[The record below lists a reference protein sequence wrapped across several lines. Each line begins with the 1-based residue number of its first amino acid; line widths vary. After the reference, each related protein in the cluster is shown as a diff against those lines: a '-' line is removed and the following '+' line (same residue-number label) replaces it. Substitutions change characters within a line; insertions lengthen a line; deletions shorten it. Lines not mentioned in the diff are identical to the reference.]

1 MQPLS
6 NIQLLLGDIYF
17 WKCDQ
22 CMMITLAR
30 IVWGITGSGDLVHE
44 IIKTMKQMEDDPHI
58 RLTVI
63 VSRAGEQM
71 LRLYGLW
78 DELNATFSKVKKE
91 SNSNVPFIAGPLQV
105 GKYDALIVAPLTAN
119 STAKIAHGIAD
130 TLITNAIAQT
140 LKGSTPVFLYPV
152 DQVDEEVKTVGPKGE
167 EFSIKPRR
175 IDLENVRLL
184 REMERVTVVDSPLVI
199 PNIIADL
206 LKKE

>member
-1 MQPLS
+1 ML
-6 NIQLLLGDIYF
+6 
-17 WKCDQ
+17 
-22 CMMITLAR
+22 ITLAR

-44 IIKTMKQMEDDPHI
+44 IIKTMEQMEDDPHI

-91 SNSNVPFIAGPLQV
+91 SNSNVPFIAGPLQI

-184 REMERVTVVDSPLVI
+184 REMDRVTVVDSPLVI